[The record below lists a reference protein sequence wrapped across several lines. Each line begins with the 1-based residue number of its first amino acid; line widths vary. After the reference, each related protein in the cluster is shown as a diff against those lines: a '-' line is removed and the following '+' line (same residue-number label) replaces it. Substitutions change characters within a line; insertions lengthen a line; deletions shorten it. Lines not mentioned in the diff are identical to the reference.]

1 MIQGK
6 RAELPLFDDAIDI
19 PNMICVKNMEV
30 IDFGIVRGEC
40 RKCGTTN
47 TSGTRYCEKCGEDL
61 FVKCG
66 PAVTIS
72 VEEPRGE
79 ENGD

>member
-1 MIQGK
+1 MIRGK

-30 IDFGIVRGEC
+30 IDFGIVRGKC
-40 RKCGTTN
+40 QKCGTTN
-47 TSGTRYCEKCGEDL
+47 TGRTRYCEKCGEDL
-61 FVKCG
+61 FVPCG
-66 PAVTIS
+66 PPATIS